1 MDSFPGGA
9 APHKA
14 QRPRGIEALVDV
26 AIHVEPPTG
35 FSDESRALVK
45 NSEAAIGLDIRCT
58 KFHDAVGVSR
68 SAVMGV
74 DDLQPAPPWVVL
86 KIQ

>member
-26 AIHVEPPTG
+26 AIHVEPQAG
-35 FSDESRALVK
+35 FTDESRAFVK
-45 NSEAAIGLDIRCT
+45 NSEAAVGLDIRCT
-58 KFHDAVGVSR
+58 KFDDAVRIAG
-68 SAVMGV
+68 SAVMGI
-74 DDLQPAPPWVVL
+74 DDLQPAPTWVVS
-86 KIQ
+86 